1 MKASSIHRS
10 HKSIQSYDEIQPNE
24 VYCLQNPGGV
34 IFLCTRG
41 SVSDS
46 ETSVPHT
53 SVPQDSA
60 SLGFSPLPHTS
71 VPRDY
76 RDLPQRYDFAP
87 LAWCIPYEYEPV
99 SKLLIVC
106 DTSHKTFHDVKEN
119 SVFAIAFPSFEMRSL
134 IQQAGSVSGFAVD
147 KFDHFHVPHFCAKTI
162 DVRIPEGVVGWMECS
177 LERIII
183 EGTSG
188 ILLGA
193 VIKAFAVPEGWKNR
207 IHYLNDAIWYKP
219 GDLISE

>member
-1 MKASSIHRS
+1 
-10 HKSIQSYDEIQPNE
+10 
-24 VYCLQNPGGV
+24 
-34 IFLCTRG
+34 
-41 SVSDS
+41 
-46 ETSVPHT
+46 
-53 SVPQDSA
+53 
-60 SLGFSPLPHTS
+60 
-71 VPRDY
+71 
-76 RDLPQRYDFAP
+76 
-87 LAWCIPYEYEPV
+87 V

-134 IQQAGSVSGFAVD
+134 IQQVGSVSGFAVD
-147 KFDHFHVPHFCAKTI
+147 KFDNFNVPYFYAKTI

-193 VIKAFAVPEGWKNR
+193 VIKAFAISEGWKNR

>member
-1 MKASSIHRS
+1 MGASSN
-10 HKSIQSYDEIQPNE
+10 HKSSSQIQSYDEIKANE
-24 VYCLQNPGGV
+24 AYCLQNPGGI

-41 SVSDS
+41 SIPNSQ
-46 ETSVPHT
+46 TSVPH
-53 SVPQDSA
+53 SSLPQDSA
-60 SLGFSPLPHTS
+60 SLGFSLLPQTS

-76 RDLPQRYDFAP
+76 HNLPQRYDFAP

-134 IQQAGSVSGFAVD
+134 IQQVGSVSGFAVD
-147 KFDHFHVPHFCAKTI
+147 KFDNFNVPYFYAKTI

-193 VIKAFAVPEGWKNR
+193 VIKAFAISEGWKNR

>member
-76 RDLPQRYDFAP
+76 RDLPQRYDFA
-87 LAWCIPYEYEPV
+87 
-99 SKLLIVC
+99 
-106 DTSHKTFHDVKEN
+106 
-119 SVFAIAFPSFEMRSL
+119 
-134 IQQAGSVSGFAVD
+134 
-147 KFDHFHVPHFCAKTI
+147 
-162 DVRIPEGVVGWMECS
+162 
-177 LERIII
+177 
-183 EGTSG
+183 
-188 ILLGA
+188 
-193 VIKAFAVPEGWKNR
+193 
-207 IHYLNDAIWYKP
+207 
-219 GDLISE
+219 

>member
-46 ETSVPHT
+46 EASVPHT
-53 SVPQDSA
+53 SLPQDSA
-60 SLGFSPLPHTS
+60 SLCFSPLPHTS

-87 LAWCIPYEYEPV
+87 LSWCIPYEYEPV
-99 SKLLIVC
+99 SKLLVVC
-106 DTSHKTFHDVKEN
+106 DTSHKTFHDIEEN
-119 SVFAIAFPSFEMRSL
+119 RVFAIAFPSFEMRAL
-134 IQQAGSVSGFAVD
+134 IQRAGSVSGFDVD
-147 KFDHFHVPHFCAKTI
+147 KFDHFNVSCFCAKTI
-162 DVRIPEGVVGWMECS
+162 DVLIPEGVVGWMECS

-193 VIKAFAVPEGWKNR
+193 VIKGFAMPESWKRR
-207 IHYLNDAIWYKP
+207 IHYLNDSIWYKP
-219 GDLISE
+219 GDLISD

>member
-1 MKASSIHRS
+1 METSSNHLS
-10 HKSIQSYDEIQPNE
+10 YSQIQSYDEIKANE

-41 SVSDS
+41 SVSNS
-46 ETSVPHT
+46 ETSVPHSPIPRDSVSIGST
-53 SVPQDSA
+53 SVPQ
-60 SLGFSPLPHTS
+60 TS
-71 VPRDY
+71 VPQNY
-76 RDLPQRYDFAP
+76 HNLPQRYDFAP

-99 SKLLIVC
+99 SKLIIVC

-134 IQQAGSVSGFAVD
+134 IQHAGSVSGFDVD

-193 VIKAFAVPEGWKNR
+193 VIKAFAIAESWKHR
-207 IHYLNDAIWYKP
+207 IHYLNDPIWYKP